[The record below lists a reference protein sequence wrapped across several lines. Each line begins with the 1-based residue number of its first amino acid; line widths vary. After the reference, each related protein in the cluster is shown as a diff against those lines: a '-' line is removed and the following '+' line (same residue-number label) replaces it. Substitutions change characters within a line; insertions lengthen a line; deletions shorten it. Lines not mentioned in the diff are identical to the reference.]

1 LQKYIF
7 LLVVVLQLW
16 FYLILNTMT
25 KKLTHK
31 DIQLCISVFEVWLG
45 LFMFNVYDF
54 FYLFMY
60 VCWMRFGIW
69 ISTVVGCVFTMY
81 RNHVIVGFITL
92 VLARMLRN
100 VIKLMPLG
108 SMIILGVEGF
118 GFCKNIHIVVYFY
131 INCGS
136 TWQYYDK
143 PFLWIS
149 FLRILHRR
157 LIVYTRWIWLGLFM
171 RNVND
176 CVFFYL
182 FMYVECD

>member
-1 LQKYIF
+1 M
-7 LLVVVLQLW
+7 W
-16 FYLILNTMT
+16 
-25 KKLTHK
+25 
-31 DIQLCISVFEVWLG
+31 
-45 LFMFNVYDF
+45 NVYDF

-176 CVFFYL
+176 CVFSACSCMWNVISISRVDL
-182 FMYVECD
+182 NIWG